1 MERQLKEQQ
10 KREAERNKKKE
21 REALDEKYAAIVPI
35 AGNFI
40 LIRILAEGDKLDFFF
55 SSSRTQDRGHLFKP
69 ISNRIQR
76 KRP

>member
-1 MERQLKEQQ
+1 MKEQQ

-40 LIRILAEGDKLDFFF
+40 LIRILAEGDFPLKLDFFF